1 MRTSLRTLIAL
12 AAASASPLAMAE
24 LPSASLGLA
33 PLPPTEMVVLA
44 PIDAA
49 KALDEDAK
57 QALSPKPGPLRYAL
71 AAKVA
76 VDAASRGK
84 SMPGEWID
92 LADGTSLWRLDID
105 AANAISVDLGFS
117 RFSLPQGAKLWLAN
131 RDGSIVK
138 GPWTDA
144 DNTRHGE
151 FWTPIIE
158 GSVAR
163 LELLVPTALKT
174 HVVLELGTVHQA
186 YRNIFTGSSP
196 LAKAGTCN
204 IDSICAEGNTIREP
218 IRAQAQMTFS
228 GSVCSGQLVNTVRGD
243 RRRLFTTANHCIST
257 QGSATSLVLYW
268 RYESPSCRPVDSA
281 QNGQVI
287 PRSGNSIE
295 QTGGATLLATHAPS
309 DSTLLEL
316 NSLIPGGANPY
327 WLGWDRSTSV
337 PASTSVVHHPRG
349 HEKRISFDFDAA
361 QRSDDTVAGVPGD
374 FHWRVV
380 DWDLGTTE
388 PGSSG
393 SGLLNPQ
400 RRLIGVLSGGGAACG
415 NNLDDFFG
423 RMDVAWS
430 GGGSSATRFSNHLD
444 PDNVGALTI
453 DGAANCAA
461 PTVTL
466 TAPATAIAGD
476 VVSLQVTPAGSGPFR
491 VDWDVEGD
499 GAIDRT
505 VTGVNGAVSQTAQYA
520 TGGTVNALVR
530 VTDAT
535 GCVGQA
541 QRAITVL
548 APDVRAT
555 ATAPTQVCGDGD
567 AVVEPG
573 ERWRLAVTLANQ
585 AGAQP
590 VSNGIASFGR
600 VRTSGS
606 ASRDTFGNQVVDSLG
621 VACGFQAIPIS
632 AGVQPQ
638 SLVAASPSFPPND
651 DGRAANPLAL
661 GPNGLDFYGERISQL
676 VMSTNGYLSTGLADT
691 GGNFQN
697 ACGLVPPSQGSVGG
711 RIDPLHDD
719 LVVRGTPGAGLY
731 REFFSTC
738 PRPVAPGAAAE
749 GCTVFTWRE
758 MERFDQN
765 GQGAAFSFQTIV
777 YDRSWTVVH
786 QYLAADPQ
794 QGGSATIGQRNAAAS
809 DGLEYGCNTSG
820 RAPADRAVCFYH
832 PSALPAALK
841 VADFSIATP
850 ATAIASLAAGANT
863 TRQVEFEVDRGA
875 ACGSPLGVRYLG
887 TVEAARSSL
896 VGATDLFT
904 GVVGNGA
911 NCQVSTA
918 CPVLPA
924 ATPLP
929 RGFYTN
935 FQRDG
940 NAINVVEI
948 PVPGRRPVLFGQWYT
963 GAPDRRPSWLILQGD
978 FTDRRVGNQAEV
990 LVYRFT
996 QNPATLVATGRI
1008 VGEGVVSYLNPTE
1021 LVLTA
1026 TIDGQPFAER
1036 QVIRFSRP
1044 ALPRIGPWGASNEP
1058 GSAGWGL
1065 AIDEFP
1071 NQAAGASGNEFF
1083 FVHFI
1088 YNAAGQPVWTL
1099 GQVTATDPV
1108 TATQFTI
1115 NTHCPTCARLP
1126 DWSSTFEAAG
1136 TLTLDFLENGSAT
1149 YSTNLP
1155 LPASIGGGTWT
1166 RTNAPLINLVPAP

>member
-1 MRTSLRTLIAL
+1 MRPTTRTLIVLAL
-12 AAASASPLAMAE
+12 ASVSPMTLAG

-33 PLPPTEMVVLA
+33 PLPPTEMLVLE
-44 PIDAA
+44 PIDAT
-49 KALDEDAK
+49 KALEQDRK
-57 QALSPKPGPLRYAL
+57 LSLGTKPGPLRYAL

-76 VDAASRGK
+76 VDAASTAK
-84 SMPGEWID
+84 SSPGEWFD
-92 LADGTSLWRLDID
+92 LPDGTSLWRLDID
-105 AANAISVDLGFS
+105 AANAIGVDLGFS

-131 RDGSIVK
+131 RDGTVVK
-138 GPWTDA
+138 GPWSDA

-151 FWTPIIE
+151 FWTPIIDDS
-158 GSVAR
+158 GAR

-186 YRNIFTGSSP
+186 YRDIFTGSSP

-204 IDSICAEGNTIREP
+204 IDSICSEGNPIRDQ

-228 GSVCSGQLVNTVRGD
+228 GSVCSGQLINTVRGE

-257 QGSATSLVLYW
+257 QGAANSLVLYW
-268 RYESPSCRPVDSA
+268 RYESPSCRPVGSA
-281 QNGQVI
+281 QNGQVV
-287 PRSGNSIE
+287 PRTGNSIE
-295 QTGGATLLATHAPS
+295 QTGGATLIATHTPS
-309 DSTLLEL
+309 DATLLEL
-316 NSLIPGGANPY
+316 SSAIPAGVNPF
-327 WLGWDRSTSV
+327 WLGWDRSSNV
-337 PASTSVVHHPRG
+337 PASTSVVHHPLG
-349 HEKRISFDFDAA
+349 HEKRISFDFDPA
-361 QRSDDTVAGVPGD
+361 QRSDNTVASVPGD

-415 NNLDDFFG
+415 NELDDFFG
-423 RMDVAWS
+423 RLDVAWI
-430 GGGSSATRFSNHLD
+430 GGGSAATRFSDHLD
-444 PDNVGALTI
+444 PDGGGTVAI

-461 PTVTL
+461 PGVNL
-466 TAPATAIAGD
+466 TAPATAIAGNA
-476 VVSLQVTPAGSGPFR
+476 VSLQVTPSGSGPFR
-491 VDWDVEGD
+491 IDWDVEGD
-499 GAIDRT
+499 GAVDRT
-505 VTGVNGAVSQTAQYA
+505 VLGATAAVSQSAQYA
-520 TGGTVNALVR
+520 NGGTINALVR

-555 ATAPTQVCGDGD
+555 ATAPVQVCGDGD

-590 VSNGIASFGR
+590 VSEGIASFGR

-632 AGVQPQ
+632 AGVQAQ
-638 SLVAASPSFPPND
+638 ALVAASPSFPPRD

-661 GPNGLDFYGERISQL
+661 GPNGLDFYGERVSQL
-676 VMSTNGYLSTGLADT
+676 VMSTNGYLSTGLADN

-697 ACGLVPPSQGSVGG
+697 ACGLVPPAQGSVGG

-719 LVVRGTPGAGLY
+719 LVVRDTPGAGLY
-731 REFFSTC
+731 REFFATC

-749 GCTVFTWRE
+749 GCTVFTWRD
-758 MERFDQN
+758 MERFDQS
-765 GQGAAFSFQTIV
+765 GQGAAFTLQTIV
-777 YDRSWTVVH
+777 YDRSWTIVH
-786 QYLAADPQ
+786 QYLSADPL
-794 QGGSATIGQRNAAAS
+794 QGGSATIGQRTSTAN
-809 DGLEYGCNTSG
+809 DGLEYACNVSG
-820 RAPADRAVCFYH
+820 RAPANRAVCFYH
-832 PSALPAALK
+832 PSALPAQLR
-841 VADFSIATP
+841 VADFSIASP

-887 TVEAARSSL
+887 TVEAARASL
-896 VGATDLFT
+896 VGATDLYT

-918 CPVLPA
+918 CPTLPA
-924 ATPLP
+924 ASPLP

-940 NAINVVEI
+940 NAINLVE
-948 PVPGRRPVLFGQWYT
+948 VPLAGRKPVLFGQWYT
-963 GAPDRRPSWLILQGD
+963 GTPDRRPSWLTLQGD
-978 FTDRRVGNQAEV
+978 FTDRRVGNQAEIDI
-990 LVYRFT
+990 LRFT
-996 QNPATLVATGRI
+996 QNPANLVATGRV
-1008 VGEGVVSYLNPTE
+1008 VGQGVVSYLSPTE

-1026 TIDGQPFAER
+1026 TIDGQPFGER
-1036 QVIRFSRP
+1036 QVLRFARP

-1058 GSAGWGL
+1058 GTAGWGL

-1071 NQAAGASGNEFF
+1071 NQAPGASGNEFF

-1099 GQVTATDPV
+1099 GQVSASDPV
-1108 TATQFTI
+1108 TASQFTI

-1126 DWSSTFEAAG
+1126 DWLSTGQAAG
-1136 TLTLDFLENGSAT
+1136 TLTLDFLGNSSAT
-1149 YSTNLP
+1149 YSTTLP
-1155 LPASIGGGTWT
+1155 LPANIGGGTWT
-1166 RTNAPLINLVPAP
+1166 RTNSPLINLVPAP